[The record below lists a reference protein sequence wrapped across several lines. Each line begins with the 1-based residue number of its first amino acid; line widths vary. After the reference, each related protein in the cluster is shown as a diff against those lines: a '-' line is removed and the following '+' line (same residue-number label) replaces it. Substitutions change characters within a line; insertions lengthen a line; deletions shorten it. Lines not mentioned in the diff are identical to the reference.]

1 MIIEI
6 RTIRIKTTIRLVNN
20 DENKKDIETFI

>member
-6 RTIRIKTTIRLVNN
+6 RTIRIKITIRLVNN
-20 DENKKDIETFI
+20 NENKQDIKTFI